1 MKELIKKNNN
11 RHFINSFK
19 KIAAIFL
26 IIASIILTTVMSV
39 EALRVKMFKIIK
51 EIFKELTSISFIVD
65 NDNANLDFTVMESKY
80 IPKGFEKIDTEVLY
94 TMTFITYK
102 NEDGEEIIYKQS
114 KITNGTS
121 IIDTENAE
129 IEDMLINGYKGQLI
143 LKNGTG
149 NLIWFDDE
157 YFYSIRST
165 IEKEELIKMAESIK

>member
-1 MKELIKKNNN
+1 
-11 RHFINSFK
+11 
-19 KIAAIFL
+19 
-26 IIASIILTTVMSV
+26 
-39 EALRVKMFKIIK
+39 
-51 EIFKELTSISFIVD
+51 
-65 NDNANLDFTVMESKY
+65 
-80 IPKGFEKIDTEVLY
+80 
-94 TMTFITYK
+94 MTFITYK

-165 IEKEELIKMAESIK
+165 IEKEELIKMGESIK